1 MERKQ
6 VDTITIK
13 HFSQF
18 PSDRNYSELYE
29 KMTVERIDDCIVT
42 TFKSRINNHYNR
54 VIKIPLNEVK
64 K

>member
-1 MERKQ
+1 MERKR

-13 HFSQF
+13 NFSQF

-29 KMTVERIDDCIVT
+29 KMTVECIDDCIVI

-54 VIKIPLNEVK
+54 VIKIPLNEVSK
-64 K
+64 